1 MALETKVLNT
11 AYFTNQQ
18 ELVDMYSCFGWQTI
32 SLTDNRVT
40 MNREVNINNYV
51 ELTRLEKEFE
61 SHKCAAERAYVKSQ
75 IDIKLTIFLILIFIF
90 PGVIYLVVKSK
101 WKKRLLEENKLMH
114 EISDKARALFYGTN

>member
-51 ELTRLEKEFE
+51 ELTRLEKDFE
-61 SHKCAAERAYVKSQ
+61 SHKCAAERAYVKREC
-75 IDIKLTIFLILIFIF
+75 KNCC
-90 PGVIYLVVKSK
+90 VKS
-101 WKKRLLEENKLMH
+101 
-114 EISDKARALFYGTN
+114 IY